1 MCVSGKLKDKIGL
14 IVSACVYCGCMCA
27 CSYRD
32 QKYMNFKILYPHS
45 KEKHCTGLPQA
56 MQSSRFL
63 AVLTVAAVVNS
74 LDVDVEQ

>member
-1 MCVSGKLKDKIGL
+1 MRAYIVGVCVRARIVTKNISILKFYIRTPKKSIALG
-14 IVSACVYCGCMCA
+14 
-27 CSYRD
+27 
-32 QKYMNFKILYPHS
+32 P
-45 KEKHCTGLPQA
+45 PQA